1 MSCLA
6 LMGPMGSAVI
16 NPAFVPLG
24 KAFGITPVQ
33 ASYELTVYLLFT
45 GFGPFVV
52 VPFAHV
58 YGRRPLVLAGGLLAA
73 ITNIIAGHC
82 TTWAGIMVTRAF
94 NGWGVGTTIALGPPV
109 ICDLFFL
116 HERGFYM
123 GIFALFLNNG
133 PHFAPLIGGFIA
145 QNLGW
150 QSCFTIPVSA
160 RPHMPHVLLSTQ
172 IKKIERHDMLT
183 HRRNR
188 AIFNS
193 VSG

>member
-1 MSCLA
+1 
-6 LMGPMGSAVI
+6 MGPMGSAVI

-52 VPFAHV
+52 VPFAHI
-58 YGRRPLVLAGGLLAA
+58 YGRRPLILVGGLLAA
-73 ITNIIAGHC
+73 ITNIIAGYC

-160 RPHMPHVLLSTQ
+160 QRFMTFSCVQHKTKGRERPA
-172 IKKIERHDMLT
+172 MLT
-183 HRRNR
+183 HRRFR